1 MLEHSDFRIIVL
13 IMWWLEPIIPK
24 MVVLCIISISIFL
37 WLLKICPKLNTLMG
51 SIFEIDC
58 SYMLER
64 TSFKGLCE
72 LILPWMLE
80 IIHSSWFLFHSHVDH
95 LYFFLGCVGTL
106 PSFVGCRLVNVHLP
120 CPLRFLARKTF
131 GFVASKIKFQVL
143 TSLLVLSLKDFLWD
157 ERLAAASHS
166 AEATA
171 SSCGLVWPCYLMV
184 ILL

>member
-1 MLEHSDFRIIVL
+1 
-13 IMWWLEPIIPK
+13 MWWLEPIIPK
-24 MVVLCIISISIFL
+24 MVVLCIISTSIFSVIAKNL
-37 WLLKICPKLNTLMG
+37 PKKKHTDGVLHIWNWW
-51 SIFEIDC
+51 IDC

-80 IIHSSWFLFHSHVDH
+80 IIHSSCFLFHSHVDH

-106 PSFVGCRLVNVHLP
+106 PSFVGCGLVNVHLP
-120 CPLRFLARKTF
+120 CTLRFLARKTF
-131 GFVASKIKFQVL
+131 GFVASKITFQVL